1 MFRRVCVLVSL
12 ISLAIPVTAA
22 AQEQTPP
29 ANEWRYNV
37 GGGLSLTSGNKD
49 TSTYNASYDVTFQAG
64 ENHTFK
70 SDALLLRGTTSGE
83 LSHDRF
89 GLRLREERRIND
101 RVFVFGQNQYAR
113 DRFKRIQYLVAP
125 TGGVGFT
132 AASSDATELSFDVG
146 AGGVWEKNPYQD
158 VRASGALTFSQKLR
172 QAVSTT
178 TVMTQSVSAL
188 WKTEDLSDAIYEL
201 GVGLAVGL
209 NSHLQLKIE
218 ALNTYNTRPTGTAV
232 RKNDISTVFAVALKN

>member
-1 MFRRVCVLVSL
+1 MLLRVFLALSLSLLVAAPS
-12 ISLAIPVTAA
+12 A
-22 AQEQTPP
+22 AQDQEPP
-29 ANEWRYNV
+29 PSNQWRYNV

-49 TSTYNASYDVTFQAG
+49 TSTYNAAYDVTFQAG

-89 GLRLREERRIND
+89 GLRLREERRINEH
-101 RVFVFGQNQYAR
+101 VFVFGQGQYSR

-125 TGGVGFT
+125 TGGIGLT
-132 AASSDATELSFDVG
+132 AASTEATTLTFDVG

-158 VRASGALTFSQKLR
+158 VRASGALTFSEKLR
-172 QAVSTT
+172 QTVSSTT
-178 TVMTQSVSAL
+178 ALTQSVSAL

-201 GVGLAVGL
+201 GIGLAVGL